1 LSMVNLFNQR
11 MRVRDADGVTPVSYQ
26 PDYLDPLGRSIK
38 ISFRKLFF

>member
-1 LSMVNLFNQR
+1 VVDNLFDCR
-11 MRVRDADGVTPVSYQ
+11 MHVRDASGDSPISYQ